1 MITATGRPP
10 QTVESL
16 KGLIGWFNHNSIEL
30 IEEYRRLEERVDD
43 LKGELKIRGYGV
55 EVAEVEG
62 RLLTHSHPRSVSV
75 AFVERCQMSV

>member
-1 MITATGRPP
+1 MITTTGRPP

-43 LKGELKIRGYGV
+43 LKGESRYEVTESKSRKLKG
-55 EVAEVEG
+55 AF
-62 RLLTHSHPRSVSV
+62 LLIAIHVQYPSHS
-75 AFVERCQMSV
+75 